1 MTVEELK
8 AVLDE
13 MPNEC
18 EILVQDDDSHYGIEA
33 ITFEKTY
40 KKDGVVETVII
51 IGDCVYR

>member
-8 AVLDE
+8 AVLEE